1 MFLLLAPSL
10 FTGKR
15 PGLYCPRGR
24 GSQDAPKGPKGE
36 VRGSIVR
43 HDKELT
49 PTSPPPRMHPL
60 KNKTLKLLLFRPA
73 LVTPSFIGEPSH
85 YREFQEMKSGQCSDW
100 LFHIEHP
107 DRLCRALSLACVLCI
122 SLMEDHELSRT
133 KKIKKWDIQSMQ
145 LTGSKAY
152 R

>member
-10 FTGKR
+10 LTGKR

-36 VRGSIVR
+36 VRGWIVR

-49 PTSPPPRMHPL
+49 PLLSSSTNAPL
-60 KNKTLKLLLFRPA
+60 KKQNIKIASFSPA
-73 LVTPSFIGEPSH
+73 LATPPFIGDPSH

-107 DRLCRALSLACVLCI
+107 DCLCRALFLVCVLCI
-122 SLMEDHELSRT
+122 SLMEDHELSHTHTHKMGHSIYAANR
-133 KKIKKWDIQSMQ
+133 Q
-145 LTGSKAY
+145 
-152 R
+152 